1 VRERILL
8 GPRGQTTAVQTGTA
22 CDGGWARGG
31 QPFGIRWHPLR
42 DTDKSVL
49 PVDALV
55 HGPLKLRT
63 KHGGD
68 NSRSL

>member
-1 VRERILL
+1 MAEFKENETWHVFLRL
-8 GPRGQTTAVQTGTA
+8 GISIRLFGSGTA
-22 CDGGWARGG
+22 R
-31 QPFGIRWHPLR
+31 
-42 DTDKSVL
+42 S
-49 PVDALV
+49 DAWRYFLALWRCRAD

>member
-1 VRERILL
+1 MSSEAFGDSFAVWPKAKMILC
-8 GPRGQTTAVQTGTA
+8 GEGNV
-22 CDGGWARGG
+22 
-31 QPFGIRWHPLR
+31 I
-42 DTDKSVL
+42 VM
-49 PVDALV
+49 